1 MKTHL
6 EFTSSAFPAYPG
18 EDKQINPGIFGKRLA
33 EFLAENLFG
42 ANENG
47 PTFAN
52 QKDPTRMAV
61 GLTPAADDFI

>member
-1 MKTHL
+1 L
-6 EFTSSAFPAYPG
+6 IEQ
-18 EDKQINPGIFGKRLA
+18 EKQPLLGKETVGQCRLHQLGIGLLIKDA
-33 EFLAENLFG
+33 DSFG

>member
-1 MKTHL
+1 MPVIGSIPMRAKA
-6 EFTSSAFPAYPG
+6 SP
-18 EDKQINPGIFGKRLA
+18 INAAIAP
-33 EFLAENLFG
+33 FG

>member
-1 MKTHL
+1 MFGYGVIL
-6 EFTSSAFPAYPG
+6 LFYFDA
-18 EDKQINPGIFGKRLA
+18 NP
-33 EFLAENLFG
+33 
-42 ANENG
+42 NENG

>member
-1 MKTHL
+1 M
-6 EFTSSAFPAYPG
+6 
-18 EDKQINPGIFGKRLA
+18 FGKHALWV
-33 EFLAENLFG
+33 FG

>member
-1 MKTHL
+1 M
-6 EFTSSAFPAYPG
+6 EQA
-18 EDKQINPGIFGKRLA
+18 A
-33 EFLAENLFG
+33 ETRYCAQRACLLVGQRIGDDRTRFG